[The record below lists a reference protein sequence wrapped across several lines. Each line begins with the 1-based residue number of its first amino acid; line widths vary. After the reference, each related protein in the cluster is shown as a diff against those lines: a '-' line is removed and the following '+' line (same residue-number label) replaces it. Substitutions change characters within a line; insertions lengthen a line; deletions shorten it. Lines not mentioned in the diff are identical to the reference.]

1 MMNKKSLDLKNDKR
15 AVSPVIGVI
24 LMVAI
29 TVILAAVIAAF
40 VFGYGA
46 IDAAPQ
52 AGLQIT
58 HAKNLGTVTMMHVG
72 GDALDNSKL
81 TWIESVNL
89 GVTWTSPAVFTGNA
103 TGQWTV
109 GNINTY
115 TPTTGKT
122 GETLQVKIIHT
133 PSNSIVG
140 GGSITVTD
148 T

>member
-1 MMNKKSLDLKNDKR
+1 MMNKKTLKNDKQ

-46 IDAAPQ
+46 PDATPQ

-58 HAKNLGTVTMMHVG
+58 HAKTVSTVTVMHVG
-72 GDALDNSKL
+72 GDALDKSKL
-81 TWIESVNL
+81 TWIESVDL
-89 GVTWTSPAVFTGNA
+89 GVTWTTPTAFTNA

-109 GNINTY
+109 GNINTF
-115 TPTTGKT
+115 TTAGTTGQ
-122 GETLQVKIIHT
+122 TLQVKVIHT

-140 GGSITVTD
+140 GGTITVTS